1 MAPGRINLSVAD
13 ARDLA
18 EGALRGVGYD
28 DDEAR
33 IVADHVIDA
42 ALCGYEYSGLAK
54 ILNIPESEHFK
65 LPRRPM
71 KVLRETD
78 VSLAFDGGNNV
89 GMLSL
94 FYAAEATIKKA
105 AAHGIALISVN
116 DAWMSGRS
124 AYYVEMIANAGLVA
138 IHTAASSRLV
148 APPGGARA
156 VLGTNPLA
164 IAVPSS
170 RGPIVLDIG
179 TSAYMMTEVMLRE
192 RLGELLPEGVAIGP
206 DGEPTRDPA
215 LARRG
220 ALLPFGGYKGFGLAL
235 MMQALGLLA
244 GSGSEQE
251 SDYGYLFI
259 AFRPDLLGPADVF
272 NRQVTQLI
280 ERIKATPRQAR
291 HRRDPHPVG
300 AGISLP
306 RTCASRG
313 PDHRSTGIRCAR
325 RPARAHQDDRESCVS
340 IRIQVWEDDH
350 DGPVGWAEPAIPI
363 ARANLLEWWMTYW
376 QRRKAMGF
384 ARAQPYPTGHTNSR

>member
-18 EGALRGVGYD
+18 ESALRGVGFD
-28 DDEAR
+28 DEEAR
-33 IVADHVIDA
+33 IIADHVVDA

-65 LPRRPM
+65 RPRRPM

-105 AAHGIALISVN
+105 AAHGIALVSVT

-124 AYYVEMIANAGLVA
+124 AYYVEMIAKSGLVA
-138 IHTAASSRLV
+138 IHTAASSKLV
-148 APPGGARA
+148 APPGGASA
-156 VLGTNPLA
+156 VLGTNPIA

-206 DGEPTRDPA
+206 GGEPTRDPA

-235 MMQALGLLA
+235 MIQALGLL
-244 GSGSEQE
+244 GSGPEQE
-251 SDYGYLFI
+251 SDSGYLFI
-259 AFRPDLLGPADVF
+259 AFRPDLVGTADVF
-272 NRQVTQLI
+272 NRRVTELI
-280 ERIKATPRQAR
+280 ERIKATPRQ
-291 HRRDPHPVG
+291 G
-300 AGISLP
+300 GI
-306 RTCASRG
+306 
-313 PDHRSTGIRCAR
+313 D
-325 RPARAHQDDRESCVS
+325 E
-340 IRIQVWEDDH
+340 IRIPSERAFRFRERALR
-350 DGPVGWAEPAIPI
+350 DGLTIDRLVFDALVAL
-363 ARANLLEWWMTYW
+363 RAPP
-376 QRRKAMGF
+376 G
-384 ARAQPYPTGHTNSR
+384 

>member
-1 MAPGRINLSVAD
+1 MARCGHRDADRAEVGLKEMDVMAPGRINLSVAD
-13 ARDLA
+13 ARNLS
-18 EGALRGVGYD
+18 EGALRGIGYD
-28 DDEAR
+28 EDDAR
-33 IVADHVIDA
+33 IIADHVIDA

-54 ILNIPESEHFK
+54 ILNIPESTHFQ

-105 AAHGIALISVN
+105 AAHGIALISVT

-148 APPGGARA
+148 APPGGVRA
-156 VLGTNPLA
+156 VLGTNPIA

-206 DGEPTRDPA
+206 DGKPTRDPTA
-215 LARRG
+215 ARRG
-220 ALLPFGGYKGFGLAL
+220 ALLPFGSYKGFGLAL

-244 GSGSEQE
+244 GSGLDAE
-251 SDYGYLFI
+251 SDYGYLFV
-259 AFRPDLLGPADVF
+259 AFRPDLFGPADTF
-272 NRQVTQLI
+272 ERQVTHLI
-280 ERIKATPRQAR
+280 ERIKATPRQPGVDDIRIPSERAFR
-291 HRRDPHPVG
+291 
-300 AGISLP
+300 
-306 RTCASRG
+306 SR
-313 PDHRSTGIRCAR
+313 
-325 RPARAHQDDRESCVS
+325 ARALRAGLEIDRV
-340 IRIQVWEDDH
+340 VFDAL
-350 DGPVGWAEPAIPI
+350 VAL
-363 ARANLLEWWMTYW
+363 RA
-376 QRRKAMGF
+376 G
-384 ARAQPYPTGHTNSR
+384 

>member
-1 MAPGRINLSVAD
+1 MAQERIKLSVAD
-13 ARDLA
+13 ARELS
-18 EGALRGVGYD
+18 EGALRGIGYD
-28 DDEAR
+28 EDEAR

-54 ILNIPESEHFK
+54 ILNIPEAAHFK
-65 LPRRPM
+65 RPRRPL

-78 VSLAFDGGNNV
+78 VSVAFDGGNNV

-94 FYAAEATIKKA
+94 FHAAQATINKA
-105 AAHGIALISVN
+105 AAHGIALVSVT

-138 IHTAASSRLV
+138 IHTAASSQLV

-156 VLGTNPLA
+156 VLGTNPIA

-170 RGPIVLDIG
+170 REPIVLDIG

-235 MMQALGLLA
+235 MVQALGLL
-244 GSGSEQE
+244 GSTGPEHDAE
-251 SDYGYLFI
+251 WGYLFI
-259 AFRPDLLGPADVF
+259 AFRPDLFGPKDVF
-272 NRQVTQLI
+272 NRQVTRLI
-280 ERIKATPRQAR
+280 EDIKATPRQ
-291 HRRDPHPVG
+291 P
-300 AGISLP
+300 GI
-306 RTCASRG
+306 
-313 PDHRSTGIRCAR
+313 
-325 RPARAHQDDRESCVS
+325 EE
-340 IRIQVWEDDH
+340 IRIPSERAFRSRERALREGLSIDRLVFDSL
-350 DGPVGWAEPAIPI
+350 VALR
-363 ARANLLEWWMTYW
+363 ARP
-376 QRRKAMGF
+376 G
-384 ARAQPYPTGHTNSR
+384 

>member
-1 MAPGRINLSVAD
+1 MTPGRINLSVAD

-18 EGALRGVGYD
+18 ESALRGIGFD

-33 IVADHVIDA
+33 IVADHVVDA

-54 ILNIPESEHFK
+54 ILNIPESKHFR
-65 LPRRPM
+65 LPRRPL
-71 KVLRETD
+71 KVLRETE

-105 AAHGIALISVN
+105 AAHGIALTSVT

-148 APPGGARA
+148 APPGGVRA
-156 VLGTNPLA
+156 VLGTNPIA

-206 DGEPTRDPA
+206 DGEPTR
-215 LARRG
+215 
-220 ALLPFGGYKGFGLAL
+220 
-235 MMQALGLLA
+235 A
-244 GSGSEQE
+244 G
-251 SDYGYLFI
+251 
-259 AFRPDLLGPADVF
+259 
-272 NRQVTQLI
+272 
-280 ERIKATPRQAR
+280 
-291 HRRDPHPVG
+291 
-300 AGISLP
+300 
-306 RTCASRG
+306 
-313 PDHRSTGIRCAR
+313 
-325 RPARAHQDDRESCVS
+325 
-340 IRIQVWEDDH
+340 
-350 DGPVGWAEPAIPI
+350 
-363 ARANLLEWWMTYW
+363 
-376 QRRKAMGF
+376 
-384 ARAQPYPTGHTNSR
+384 